1 MGKQHIEKGGV
12 FCAVLT
18 NWLPLRLELTL
29 QEVSFF
35 FFFLTLETGKPCFP
49 QILVHEHIKT
59 PDQVS
64 PTAESEDS
72 LQDTKRE

>member
-29 QEVSFF
+29 QELSFF
-35 FFFLTLETGKPCFP
+35 FFFNTGDWKTLLSSDPGARTYKNTRPGFTHC
-49 QILVHEHIKT
+49 
-59 PDQVS
+59 
-64 PTAESEDS
+64 
-72 LQDTKRE
+72 